1 MTDAAHLLS
10 DLAGYMI
17 GIFALW
23 ASSKKATSRS
33 TFGYHRA
40 EVLGALISIAI
51 VWLATGVLVYEAVQR
66 IITPEVVDGRIMFY
80 VALGGLGINFVLL
93 AVLSGSGH
101 GHSHG
106 LGGGDHGHSHGGGG
120 HGHGNKAKAGGHGH
134 AHGQAH
140 RGGHGHAHGHAEPGG
155 HGHAHGQTDTGN
167 HGHAHGQAHRGGH
180 GHAHGQTD
188 TGGHGHAHGQTDTGG
203 HGHAHGQT
211 DTGGHG
217 HAHGQTDT
225 GNHGHAH
232 GQTDTGGH
240 GHAHGQTD
248 TGGHGHAHGQADTGG
263 HGHAHGQT
271 DTGGHGHAHGHAEE
285 EGHNHGSTHSEYLEV
300 GDYGHDG
307 LDEEWDDNHHKE
319 ESMNVRA
326 AAIHVIGDMVQSVGV
341 VIAGALIWY
350 NPDWHLADPICTFV
364 FALLVLLTT
373 AGMLREIVD
382 VLMERTPQGV
392 HTQLLADKVM
402 DIEGVTDV
410 HCMHAWALSPGKYL
424 LSAHIQVTHTVHKD
438 TVLIKALEIINKNT
452 NGKVHSTLQ
461 VTSAD
466 LCSVEF

>member
-1 MTDAAHLLS
+1 MDGYTRVDDQIHQTPLSHRCHGFGGAGEEVDKAAHRKLLLAALICLLAVVGEVVGGYLAHSLAIMTDAAHLLS

-140 RGGHGHAHGHAEPGG
+140 RGGHGHAHG
-155 HGHAHGQTDTGN
+155 QT
-167 HGHAHGQAHRGGH
+167 
-180 GHAHGQTD
+180 
-188 TGGHGHAHGQTDTGG
+188 
-203 HGHAHGQT
+203 
-211 DTGGHG
+211 
-217 HAHGQTDT
+217 
-225 GNHGHAH
+225 
-232 GQTDTGGH
+232 
-240 GHAHGQTD
+240 
-248 TGGHGHAHGQADTGG
+248 DTGG